1 MSNLKSKTNVN
12 SRELL
17 KHAFDTMKLLK
28 SKAIDVDE
36 AKAHAGLLKQ
46 ANNILK
52 YELDRAIA
60 TQKFEN
66 ISIREI
72 EDIE

>member
-1 MSNLKSKTNVN
+1 MSNLKSNDKAN
-12 SRELL
+12 SKELL
-17 KHAFDTMKLLK
+17 RHAFDTMKLLK

-72 EDIE
+72 EELQ